1 MPRRADGTVCYSDT
15 HYLETWRAMEALVD
29 QGLVRAIGLSNFS
42 ARQMDD
48 VIAAARHRPAVNQV
62 EDRPAHRAVRY
73 RHRYRNASDT
83 ASKLF
88 GIGEYAYL

>member
-62 EDRPAHRAVRY
+62 DTPHIRAVRY

-88 GIGEYAYL
+88 GIGEYASL